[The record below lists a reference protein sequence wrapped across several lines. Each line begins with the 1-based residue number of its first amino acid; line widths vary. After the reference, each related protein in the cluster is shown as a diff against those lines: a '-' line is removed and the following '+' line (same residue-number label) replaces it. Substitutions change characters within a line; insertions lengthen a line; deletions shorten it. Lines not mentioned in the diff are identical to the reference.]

1 MKFKLIT
8 ALCLLVTSA
17 SAQAETATATFA
29 GGCFWCVEADFD
41 KVDGVLETI
50 SGYAG
55 GDKVDPSYREVV
67 SGRTGHAEVVQITY
81 DPSLVSFAELLETFW
96 INIDPTVINRQ
107 FCDRGDQY
115 RTAIFFHDESQQVLA
130 VASARQVAE
139 KLGTTVHTQIV
150 PLDTFYPAESYHQ
163 DYYKKNPLRYKSYR
177 TGCGR
182 DRRLRQIWSG
192 IELDI
197 QPAADPEMS
206 ATD

>member
-1 MKFKLIT
+1 MNFKLIIS
-8 ALCLLVTSA
+8 AALLVASA
-17 SAQAETATATFA
+17 LAQAETATATFA

-41 KVDGVLETI
+41 KVDGVLETV

-55 GDKVDPSYREVV
+55 GNTVDPSYREVV
-67 SGRTGHAEVVQITY
+67 SGRTGHAEVVQITF
-81 DPSLVSFAELLETFW
+81 DPSIVSFARLLETFW
-96 INIDPTVINRQ
+96 VNIDPTVINRQ
-107 FCDRGDQY
+107 FCDSGNQY
-115 RTAIFFHDESQQVLA
+115 RTAIFFHDENQQVLA

-150 PLDTFYPAESYHQ
+150 PLEAFYPAESYHQ
-163 DYYKKNPLRYKSYR
+163 DYYKKNPLRYNSYR

-192 IELDI
+192 IELNI
-197 QPAADPEMS
+197 QPTADAEMS

>member
-1 MKFKLIT
+1 MNFKLIIS
-8 ALCLLVTSA
+8 AALLVASA
-17 SAQAETATATFA
+17 LAQAETATATFA

-41 KVDGVLETI
+41 KVDGVLETV

-55 GDKVDPSYREVV
+55 GNTVDPSYREVV
-67 SGRTGHAEVVQITY
+67 SGRTGHAEVVQITF
-81 DPSLVSFAELLETFW
+81 DPSIVSFARLLETFW
-96 INIDPTVINRQ
+96 VNIDPTVINRQ
-107 FCDRGDQY
+107 FCDSGNQY
-115 RTAIFFHDESQQVLA
+115 RTAIFFHDENQQVLA

-150 PLDTFYPAESYHQ
+150 PLEAFYPAESYHQ

-192 IELDI
+192 IELNI
-197 QPAADPEMS
+197 QPTADAEMS